1 MRNVMCCVKSIV
13 WFSMNSY
20 VVPYKRA
27 EVLDQFYYSML
38 GAEGIYWIIIYL
50 LISEIRKRFFT
61 KRVIRHWNRLIR
73 AVVMVSSLTESQE
86 HLDNSLR
93 HRTPQNPTLPT
104 QKIL

>member
-1 MRNVMCCVKSIV
+1 MD
-13 WFSMNSY
+13 SY

-27 EVLDQFYYSML
+27 KVLDQYYYSVL
-38 GAEGIYWIIIYL
+38 GAESIYWTIIYL
-50 LISEIRKRFFT
+50 SILEIRKRFFT
-61 KRVIRHWNRLIR
+61 KRVIRYWNRFLR
-73 AVVMVSSLTESQE
+73 AVGMVSSPTEPQV

>member
-1 MRNVMCCVKSIV
+1 MRNVMHCMRSII
-13 WFSMNSY
+13 WFPMDSY

-27 EVLDQFYYSML
+27 KVLDQYYYSVL

-50 LISEIRKRFFT
+50 LILEIRKRFFT
-61 KRVIRHWNRLIR
+61 KRVVRHWNRLLR
-73 AVVMVSSLTESQE
+73 AVVMVSSLTEAQQ

-93 HRTPQNPTLPT
+93 HRTPQNPILPT